1 MTNLPHRTTYVLLAA
16 GAGERFS
23 GPVHKL
29 LAPIRGIPVVTLSV
43 RAMTEAG
50 GRDCAVVLGA
60 DTSAGILE
68 ALEGCPVLTNPDW
81 RSGQRSSVLCAI
93 AHARAAGS
101 DQVVIGLG
109 DQPFV
114 TPDAWRAVAETD
126 GEIVVATY
134 DGTRG
139 NPVKLAGSTWEL
151 FRVTDG
157 DADAGARTLMHLHP
171 ELVREVACKGVSADI
186 DTPEDLAQWT

>member
-1 MTNLPHRTTYVLLAA
+1 MSSPRPTRLAVLLAA
-16 GAGERFS
+16 GGGKRFT
-23 GPVHKL
+23 GPGHKL
-29 LAPIRGIPVVTLSV
+29 LAPLRGSTVLAHSLAAMVESGVGDCLVVHGAVDLTNEV
-43 RAMTEAG
+43 G
-50 GRDCAVVLGA
+50 GVTVLH
-60 DTSAGILE
+60 
-68 ALEGCPVLTNPDW
+68 NPDW
-81 RSGQRSSVLCAI
+81 ETGQRSSVVTALR
-93 AHARAAGS
+93 HAADHGYDS
-101 DQVVIGLG
+101 VVIGLG

-157 DADAGARTLMHLHP
+157 DADAGARILMHLHP